1 MKKFLLNIY
10 EAYCHEFKLLLHDAG
25 IILFC
30 TFLPLVYPIVY
41 SLIYNPELVKDV
53 AMVVVDNDRT
63 PLSRELVRKMDACD
77 QARVIGYAANLS
89 EARHAMDSHKCF
101 AILEIP
107 EGFERS
113 NGRFETSDAA
123 LYCDASLLLRYR
135 GFLMAA
141 TNVMEDFGSEL
152 MTKNIDQIAP
162 LSETMIAGDLLP
174 IRNVSMG
181 NIRNGFDSF
190 VMPGVLILII
200 QQCIILAVGMAGGAK
215 RERYRMHTSDSGKEK
230 RPVFLS
236 MVAQTVCY
244 LTVLILPILFMIHF
258 VPLIFHFP
266 MKGDILEISAYLTPM
281 IIACFGI
288 GFTLQLIVT
297 ERESVFVLWV
307 VTSLIFLLLSGLIW
321 PLYDMPPVWRVLASV
336 CPSTWGVQ
344 GFVNMNA
351 NGSSISQLSDQ
362 YINLWLV
369 AVGWWIVGY
378 CVCRWV
384 ARKSMVRLRENN

>member
-1 MKKFLLNIY
+1 MKKILLNIY

-215 RERYRMHTSDSGKEK
+215 RERYRINTSDSGKEK

-266 MKGDILEISAYLTPM
+266 MKGDILAISAYLTPM

-351 NGSSISQLSDQ
+351 NCSSIAQLSD
-362 YINLWLV
+362 
-369 AVGWWIVGY
+369 
-378 CVCRWV
+378 
-384 ARKSMVRLRENN
+384 K